1 MYTLNM
7 RREAVTMIRALMLIA
22 GLLLMLP
29 ISCSTVPYQDAD
41 DADDLVSAGRY
52 DEAIVEYTR
61 SINLQPRNPDA
72 YLGRA
77 YAYQQLRQYDNAL
90 ADYTRA
96 TEVDPKDPHTF
107 LARGLFYDF
116 LGKPQQAIEDY
127 NRALTLNQ
135 SFADAYY
142 YRGVSWEKLGNS
154 QSAVEDL
161 RRAALMGDPDAQA
174 KLKSMGIAW

>member
-1 MYTLNM
+1 
-7 RREAVTMIRALMLIA
+7 MIRLRAGSVKKLFLPLIA
-22 GLLLMLP
+22 GLFLVLP
-29 ISCSTVPYQDAD
+29 ISCSTVPYTDAD
-41 DADDLVSAGRY
+41 EGDDLVDAGRY

-61 SINLQPRNPDA
+61 SINLQPRNPEP

-77 YAYQQLRQYDNAL
+77 YAYQKKGQYDYAL

-127 NRALTLNQ
+127 NRALMVNP
-135 SFADAYY
+135 SFADAFY
-142 YRGVSWEKLGNS
+142 YRGVAWEKLGNS
-154 QSAVEDL
+154 QSAVADL
-161 RRAALMGDPDAQA
+161 KRAALMGDPDAQA
-174 KLKSMGIAW
+174 KLKSMGITW